1 MGKEK
6 KKEKEAEEVLMAV
19 EVEATWTVAEAVL
32 KALLQG
38 VEATNTVKGE
48 GSKPL
53 HKHFE

>member
-6 KKEKEAEEVLMAV
+6 EKEKEAEEVLMAV

-32 KALLQG
+32 KALSQG

-48 GSKPL
+48 GSKPDRQT
-53 HKHFE
+53 F